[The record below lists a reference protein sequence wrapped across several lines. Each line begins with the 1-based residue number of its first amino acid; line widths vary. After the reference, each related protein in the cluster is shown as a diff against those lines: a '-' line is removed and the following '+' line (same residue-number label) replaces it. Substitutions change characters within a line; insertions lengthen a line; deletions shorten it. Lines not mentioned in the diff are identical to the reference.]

1 LKKNINKKVQLHMNT
16 TYRRKQKPNRRFKL
30 VMSGIMISTLML
42 NVLNGES
49 DVATI
54 HAQSTESSHVVNKDL
69 VKGHLEEELLINDL
83 QIVLNLVEK
92 GEFSVQLLDSMNT
105 VLSKIEKYA
114 ESNQISQEEKLMDL
128 LDGAEHKLK
137 KSKLSKEKHIIKAEN
152 IKKIKSIRKKG
163 NLTSKSLQ
171 EKRENSGASSSI
183 LDIISSDLGS
193 KDTFSNSSKK
203 KDVTSLDVRYGS
215 HDYGSRTQEQYNKV
229 MEKVDKALE
238 GVEEK
243 SLNKYISMYLD
254 GKRAEDYDKRS
265 RQEMLFTILHER
277 YGTFVENANSDHL
290 EKAVKVANIAGNLA
304 KGKQDDPNNDPRSA
318 YDNLFRGIS
327 DCDSD
332 AEVYSA
338 VFDAAGYNTMIVG
351 SPGHANVLIEIDGN
365 WWEIVSG
372 SFILSDLSKL
382 LETEGSYIRTGPTFN
397 QF

>member
-1 LKKNINKKVQLHMNT
+1 
-16 TYRRKQKPNRRFKL
+16 
-30 VMSGIMISTLML
+30 MISTLML